1 MTPWNRKRRARRT
14 TTRAMVA
21 RLVAAITFA
30 R

>member
-1 MTPWNRKRRARRT
+1 MTPWKRKRRARRT